1 MIIVLLI
8 VDFLF
13 AHKLTQ
19 FFSSLKLLIFPMYR
33 CLPSSEECLINAS
46 RFFFFLRDTQAFF
59 SYFLT
64 QPSRSTANYQ
74 LNGWNWKMM
83 ERIFKKIFF
92 ILLRRCGVC
101 KRNWELTGME
111 KQHTFPIHFFHIH
124 SCPQSFLLE
133 KKRYEILSV
142 VYYFVYTTRWP
153 CVC

>member
-1 MIIVLLI
+1 MRWFIIIVLLI

-46 RFFFFLRDTQAFF
+46 RFFFLSPRYPGFLFLLFNTNRRD
-59 SYFLT
+59 
-64 QPSRSTANYQ
+64 Q
-74 LNGWNWKMM
+74 LPTTNWTVGTGRWWSEYSKKY
-83 ERIFKKIFF
+83 IFIS
-92 ILLRRCGVC
+92 LRRCGVC

-133 KKRYEILSV
+133 KEEIL
-142 VYYFVYTTRWP
+142 R
-153 CVC
+153 